1 MPFVAGDV
9 AATPP
14 DHAALQLIRQRKR
27 EGSKPG
33 ARRAE
38 DTAHVALVIEGGGMR
53 GCVSAGMASA
63 LLHFGYVDAF
73 DSIYGS
79 SAGSMIGA
87 YMMTDPPLKEAS
99 SIYTDSLTGEGRHF
113 IDTRQFMRCLG
124 LGIVGLPLT
133 GLRGL
138 VNLLTDR
145 LGKPV
150 LNLDYLLKDTLQGDK
165 MLDWEKF
172 AARYV
177 SSGRCLK
184 PAWNCVLCS
193 RAFGLNCTV

>member
-9 AATPP
+9 AATPS
-14 DHAALQLIRQRKR
+14 DHATLQLIRQRKH

-33 ARRAE
+33 ARRAD

-87 YMMTDPPLKEAS
+87 YVMTDPPLKEAS
-99 SIYTDSLTGEGRHF
+99 SIYTDSLTGDGRHF

-133 GLRGL
+133 GIRG
-138 VNLLTDR
+138 VANLLSDR

-172 AARYV
+172 TARYV
-177 SSGRCLK
+177 SSGWRLACAKL
-184 PAWNCVLCS
+184 
-193 RAFGLNCTV
+193 CTVLEWSPRRVK